1 VSVYEVSAD
10 AAFSATHSVRQ
21 PDGSME
27 APHQH
32 DWRVTV
38 AFRSGAL
45 DADGFVMDFLA
56 LREALAKVTA
66 SLRESDL
73 NAALGAAEGGASAER
88 LAESIARR
96 LAEELGREPHCVRV
110 VEAPGCT
117 AAFFPAGRSA

>member
-1 VSVYEVSAD
+1 MSIYEVSAD
-10 AAFSATHSVRQ
+10 AAFSATHSVRG

-27 APHQH
+27 VPHQH
-32 DWRVTV
+32 DWRVT
-38 AFRSGAL
+38 AAYRAGAL

-56 LREALAKVTA
+56 LREALEKVTA
-66 SLRESDL
+66 SLRQADL
-73 NAALGAAEGGASAER
+73 NTVLSAAGGGASAER

-96 LAEELGREPHCVRV
+96 LAEELGQEPHCVRV

>member
-10 AAFSATHSVRQ
+10 AAFRATHSVRR

-27 APHQH
+27 SAHQH
-32 DWRVTV
+32 DWRVTA

-66 SLRESDL
+66 SLRQSDL
-73 NAALGAAEGGASAER
+73 NAALDAADGASAER

-117 AAFFPAGRSA
+117 AAFFPAGRPA